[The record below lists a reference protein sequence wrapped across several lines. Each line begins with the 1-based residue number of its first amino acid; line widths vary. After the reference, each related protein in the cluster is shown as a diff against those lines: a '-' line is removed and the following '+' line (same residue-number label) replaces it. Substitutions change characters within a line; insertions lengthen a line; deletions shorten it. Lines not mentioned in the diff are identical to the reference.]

1 LLQLVEKKAASAGS
15 PSTEHYLGYV
25 PMALRLDDNRG
36 KRSEW
41 KFVGSAVLYPSS
53 NKARSRLQMAM
64 FAARILAFVLLSVW
78 AAAQSAG
85 LDKPVPILSG
95 SIGNFSFVT
104 AGNNLLDSQVNP
116 ILLVPFGDRWMVE
129 ARAEFEGQFQ
139 RPPGG
144 GPYGGP
150 VTKHVDYAQVDYI
163 AGPYLTVTAGR
174 FLTPFGIF
182 NERLYPVWIRALQPD
197 PLILPIN
204 TAPSDGAMFRG
215 GVPAGGEADMNY
227 AVYVSTT
234 SIGIGS
240 VDSERQVGAR
250 MGLFLPGPRLE
261 VGGSWQRT
269 LQDDRK
275 NAFGVHMGWQP
286 TKAPLN
292 LRSEFAHSFEGSGYW
307 VEGAYRLSQVHF
319 WQKALRRTEL
329 VSRAQ
334 GFYVGE
340 IGAAGEVA
348 LGLPT
353 SDMREAD
360 FGINY
365 FLRDG
370 LKGIASYGRQ
380 FSSAANAN
388 QWSFG
393 LAYRFLIPLGRV
405 STPAQPQ

>member
-1 LLQLVEKKAASAGS
+1 MAG
-15 PSTEHYLGYV
+15 
-25 PMALRLDDNRG
+25 
-36 KRSEW
+36 
-41 KFVGSAVLYPSS
+41 
-53 NKARSRLQMAM
+53 
-64 FAARILAFVLLSVW
+64 FAARILSFGLLCAW
-78 AAAQSAG
+78 AAAQSAN
-85 LDKPVPILSG
+85 LDKPVPILTG

-104 AGNNLLDSQVNP
+104 GGNNLLDSQVNP
-116 ILLVPFGDRWMVE
+116 ILLIPFGDRWMVE
-129 ARAEFEGQFQ
+129 SRAEFEGQFQ

-163 AGPYLTVTAGR
+163 ANPYLTVTAGR

-215 GVPAGGEADMNY
+215 GFPVSREANMNY
-227 AVYVSTT
+227 ALYVSTT

-240 VDSERQVGAR
+240 VDSERHVGGR

-269 LQDDRK
+269 LEDDRR
-275 NAFGVHMGWQP
+275 NAFGFHMGWQP
-286 TKAPLN
+286 AKAPLN

-340 IGAAGEVA
+340 IGAASDAA

-353 SDMREAD
+353 ADMREAD
-360 FGINY
+360 FGVNY

-380 FSSAANAN
+380 FSSAGNAN

-405 STPAQPQ
+405 STPAERQ